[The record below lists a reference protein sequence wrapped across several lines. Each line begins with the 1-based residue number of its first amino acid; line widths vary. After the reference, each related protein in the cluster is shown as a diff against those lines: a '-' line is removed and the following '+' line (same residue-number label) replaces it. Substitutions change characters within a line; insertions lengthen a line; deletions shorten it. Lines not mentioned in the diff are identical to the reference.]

1 VGNGQI
7 WMGGGRGAAPG
18 NHAEMVIQ
26 RVARLA
32 DGWML
37 QFPPGAEGLATWVR
51 LQAYARD
58 AGRDPATIGLEGRI
72 RVSTATPEVWRREL
86 HWWQEAGASHV
97 NVDTRRGG
105 LRSLDEHLVQLQQVQ
120 EAMAP

>member
-1 VGNGQI
+1 
-7 WMGGGRGAAPG
+7 
-18 NHAEMVIQ
+18 MVIQ

-72 RVSTATPEVWRREL
+72 RVSTTTPEVWRREL